1 MQAFIAGYCEISLIK
16 SVSERRNYFEPGTDE
31 YYNRKANTSS
41 ANTIGNDTGRTSR
54 GIECYPAGTIE
65 LGERGLVMNTIYEKI
80 HDLLNEK
87 NVPEYRFN
95 QILHSIFK
103 QRIGKYED
111 MKTLPQSIREMLI
124 SEFGS
129 TVYGVRPTLEN
140 DLGQV
145 GKMLFELCDGN
156 KVEAVCLRYQRG
168 WESFCISSQCGC
180 CFGCKFCATGTL
192 GLKRNMTAEEITD
205 QLLYFFLSGHNL
217 DSISFMG
224 MGEPLANPNVFEALS
239 ILTNPDLF
247 GLSQR
252 RITLSTIGMIPGIRR
267 MTKDYPQVNLAYSL
281 HSPFED
287 QRNELMP
294 INKKYPLH
302 DVIKVLDSHIQHT
315 GRKVFIAYILL
326 NQINDSMKHAEA
338 LANLLQGRD
347 TCSHLYHVDLIP
359 YNYTD
364 KTEQHFTPSSY
375 HQVQRFQKKLRDN
388 GIEVTV
394 RAQFGSRVN
403 AACGQLYVDT
413 EKPH

>member
-1 MQAFIAGYCEISLIK
+1 MRWEQGRSRLLALSTRLGIFLHILSMWLLFWLQVLRHWNARPKAKYDR
-16 SVSERRNYFEPGTDE
+16 RRN
-31 YYNRKANTSS
+31 N
-41 ANTIGNDTGRTSR
+41 
-54 GIECYPAGTIE
+54 
-65 LGERGLVMNTIYEKI
+65 
-80 HDLLNEK
+80 
-87 NVPEYRFN
+87 
-95 QILHSIFK
+95 
-103 QRIGKYED
+103 
-111 MKTLPQSIREMLI
+111 
-124 SEFGS
+124 
-129 TVYGVRPTLEN
+129 RPTFVFLPFRP
-140 DLGQV
+140 Q
-145 GKMLFELCDGN
+145 FRQHFFYGN
-156 KVEAVCLRYQRG
+156 
-168 WESFCISSQCGC
+168 
-180 CFGCKFCATGTL
+180 
-192 GLKRNMTAEEITD
+192 
-205 QLLYFFLSGHNL
+205 
-217 DSISFMG
+217 
-224 MGEPLANPNVFEALS
+224 GEPLANPNVFEALS

>member
-1 MQAFIAGYCEISLIK
+1 
-16 SVSERRNYFEPGTDE
+16 
-31 YYNRKANTSS
+31 
-41 ANTIGNDTGRTSR
+41 
-54 GIECYPAGTIE
+54 
-65 LGERGLVMNTIYEKI
+65 MNTIYEKI

-394 RAQFGSRVN
+394 QAQFGSRVN

>member
-1 MQAFIAGYCEISLIK
+1 
-16 SVSERRNYFEPGTDE
+16 
-31 YYNRKANTSS
+31 
-41 ANTIGNDTGRTSR
+41 
-54 GIECYPAGTIE
+54 
-65 LGERGLVMNTIYEKI
+65 MNTIYEKI

-364 KTEQHFTPSSY
+364 KTEQQSNILR
-375 HQVQRFQKKLRDN
+375 HQVIIKSSVSKKN
-388 GIEVTV
+388 CAIME
-394 RAQFGSRVN
+394 S
-403 AACGQLYVDT
+403 
-413 EKPH
+413 K

>member
-1 MQAFIAGYCEISLIK
+1 
-16 SVSERRNYFEPGTDE
+16 
-31 YYNRKANTSS
+31 
-41 ANTIGNDTGRTSR
+41 
-54 GIECYPAGTIE
+54 
-65 LGERGLVMNTIYEKI
+65 MNTIYEKI

-239 ILTNPDLF
+239 ILTNPD
-247 GLSQR
+247 
-252 RITLSTIGMIPGIRR
+252 
-267 MTKDYPQVNLAYSL
+267 
-281 HSPFED
+281 
-287 QRNELMP
+287 
-294 INKKYPLH
+294 
-302 DVIKVLDSHIQHT
+302 
-315 GRKVFIAYILL
+315 
-326 NQINDSMKHAEA
+326 
-338 LANLLQGRD
+338 
-347 TCSHLYHVDLIP
+347 
-359 YNYTD
+359 
-364 KTEQHFTPSSY
+364 
-375 HQVQRFQKKLRDN
+375 
-388 GIEVTV
+388 
-394 RAQFGSRVN
+394 
-403 AACGQLYVDT
+403 
-413 EKPH
+413 

>member
-1 MQAFIAGYCEISLIK
+1 
-16 SVSERRNYFEPGTDE
+16 
-31 YYNRKANTSS
+31 
-41 ANTIGNDTGRTSR
+41 
-54 GIECYPAGTIE
+54 
-65 LGERGLVMNTIYEKI
+65 MNTIYEKI

-168 WESFCISSQCGC
+168 WESFCISSQC
-180 CFGCKFCATGTL
+180 
-192 GLKRNMTAEEITD
+192 D
-205 QLLYFFLSGHNL
+205 QLLYFFLSVHNL